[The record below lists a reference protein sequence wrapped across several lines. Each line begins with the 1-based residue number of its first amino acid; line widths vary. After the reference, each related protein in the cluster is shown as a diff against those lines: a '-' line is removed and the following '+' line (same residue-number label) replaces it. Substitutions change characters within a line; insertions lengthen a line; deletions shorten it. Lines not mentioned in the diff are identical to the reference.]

1 MVVRATKCYKLMQGR
16 LEERAVCPTYNRA
29 GKVPKVG
36 TYCNCWLPPLDYRPQ
51 HTNSTAV
58 PSLNFFF

>member
-1 MVVRATKCYKLMQGR
+1 MQGR